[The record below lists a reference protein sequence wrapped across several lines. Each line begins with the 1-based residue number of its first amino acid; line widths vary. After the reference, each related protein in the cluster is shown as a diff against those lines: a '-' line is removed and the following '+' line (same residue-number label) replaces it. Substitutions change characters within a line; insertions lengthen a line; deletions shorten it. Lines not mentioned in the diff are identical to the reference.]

1 MSENAYVNL
10 VRNDT
15 AHSISQTR
23 INKNVNANS
32 SKHLVACP
40 FLLKKEHCLKGSRC
54 DFSHNISQSR
64 TSKKASVNP
73 LKEATEVS
81 NDVVYPTTF
90 NDSSVSTNSSAPN
103 EMYAIPVRIT
113 TRRCGKRNSQKF
125 RRGNSE
131 HFLWD
136 SGNPNRPPE
145 SKPESQLENHNSWKA
160 YLQSVNQTLDQ
171 TWNPSIGE
179 NLCTNDDIFTNL
191 SYNPPPRNSN
201 NLITIHVCKP
211 GPPESRS
218 IPTCMVINAR
228 SLAKPDACSALCLE
242 LNSRNVDLGI
252 VTETWLK
259 STIPS
264 QVVCPDGFTVIR
276 KDRPYGRQGGWCSSL
291 L

>member
-1 MSENAYVNL
+1 MRPSNASINLEETCTFDSAQSKDELVRKYPVCVDISTQTKNDDQKLSNNNAGQFCMSENAYVNL
-10 VRNDT
+10 LNKVAEVRNDT

-40 FLLKKEHCLKGSRC
+40 FLLKKGHCLKGSRC

-64 TSKKASVNP
+64 ISKKASVIP
-73 LKEATEVS
+73 PKEVLEVS
-81 NDVVYPTTF
+81 NDVVYPTTL

-113 TRRCGKRNSQKF
+113 TRRRGKHNPQKF
-125 RRGNSE
+125 RRRNSE

-171 TWNPSIGE
+171 
-179 NLCTNDDIFTNL
+179 
-191 SYNPPPRNSN
+191 
-201 NLITIHVCKP
+201 
-211 GPPESRS
+211 
-218 IPTCMVINAR
+218 
-228 SLAKPDACSALCLE
+228 
-242 LNSRNVDLGI
+242 LG
-252 VTETWLK
+252 T
-259 STIPS
+259 
-264 QVVCPDGFTVIR
+264 QV
-276 KDRPYGRQGGWCSSL
+276 
-291 L
+291 